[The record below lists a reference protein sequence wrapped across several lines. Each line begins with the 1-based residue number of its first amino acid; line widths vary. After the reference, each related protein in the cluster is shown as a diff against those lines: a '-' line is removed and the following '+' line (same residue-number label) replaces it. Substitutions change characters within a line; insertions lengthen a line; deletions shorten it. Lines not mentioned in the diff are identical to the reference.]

1 MSIRK
6 RTWTT
11 SKGERIAWVVDYS
24 VFDPKEGV
32 RIRAHRTF
40 KRREDAKNFAATT
53 HVQIG
58 EGTHVPMSA
67 TLTVAAAGD
76 KWIGHCEQVEL
87 EPTTIDQY
95 QQHLRLH
102 IKPFIGHLRL
112 PEVTVPTV
120 VEFQKVLHAKARS
133 AAMVRGV
140 TGSLRAIFATAQ
152 EHGYVNQNPVSAL
165 SHRRRRRGNGD
176 RQKKKLRV
184 GVDIPTP
191 DEIRAIMSAAK
202 GHWRPLLLTAIFTG
216 LRASE
221 LRGLRW
227 SDVDLGKREL
237 HVRQRADRRNKIG
250 QPKSA
255 AGQRTVPLLPGLAS
269 ELRQWKLKCPKKDGK
284 HGLVFPNGQGN
295 PEYHGNIV
303 DRWLKPT
310 IMAAKVTAPVLDAHG
325 NPTRDDNG
333 KPIVTPKYTGL
344 HAFRHFFASW
354 CINRKQDG
362 GLELPPKVVQ
372 ERMGHASI
380 QMTLDVYGH
389 LFPRAD
395 DSGELALAEKA
406 FFGVS

>member
-1 MSIRK
+1 MGR
-6 RTWTT
+6 
-11 SKGERIAWVVDYS
+11 
-24 VFDPKEGV
+24 
-32 RIRAHRTF
+32 RIRAHKSF
-40 KRREDAKNFAATT
+40 RRQQDAKNFATT
-53 HVQIG
+53 TYVQIR
-58 EGTHVPMSA
+58 EGMHVPMSA
-67 TLTVAAAGD
+67 TLTVDKAGD
-76 KWIGHCEQVEL
+76 EWIAHCKQAGL

-95 QQHLRLH
+95 EQHLRLH
-102 IKPFIGHLRL
+102 IKPFIGHLKL
-112 PEVTVPTV
+112 PQVTVPTV
-120 VEFQKVLHAKARS
+120 AEFEAMMHAKGRS

-140 TGSLRAIFATAQ
+140 RGSLRAIFATAQ
-152 EHGYVNQNPVSAL
+152 EHGHINQNPVSAL
-165 SHRRRRRGNGD
+165 SHRRRRGNGD
-176 RQKKKLRV
+176 RHKKKLRI

-191 DEIRAIMSAAK
+191 DEIRAIMSKAN

-227 SDVDLGKREL
+227 SDVDLNKREL
-237 HVRQRADRRNKIG
+237 HVHQRADRRNKIG

-255 AGQRTVPLLPGLAS
+255 AGQRTVPLLPSLAS

-284 HGLVFPNGQGN
+284 LGLVFPNGQGN

-303 DRWLKPT
+303 GRWLKPT
-310 IMAAKVTAPVLDAHG
+310 IIAAKVTKPILDAHG
-325 NPTRDDNG
+325 NPQRNEHG
-333 KPIVTPKYTGL
+333 KPIVKPKYTGL

-354 CINRKQDG
+354 CINRKADG

-395 DSGELALAEKA
+395 DSSELALAEKA
-406 FFGVS
+406 FFG